1 MLRGRRFMTDS
12 SGPSLTEVTAVT
24 ADSTQCVYYLP
35 DYGRHSICNT
45 VPTVL
50 DIVGASLPSTLGISE
65 RSIIRGAGANGHAAQ
80 QARTKRPLRG
90 VYVVL
95 VDTLSAKLMQRFEKS
110 AGVFSD
116 VDRVDRHTLSSVCPT
131 ITQACLPAIWCCS
144 PPSASGYHGR
154 FFYTARDDRTSGPIL
169 DDPMNVDMARAAEL
183 SVRPGRELQMPS
195 WAPALRNFGITVR
208 PFITS
213 GFPEFTRAIYRNC
226 DVTLGIPTRSNTE
239 ACRQIKQRNTDIAAD
254 ISLIAQSLDAIG
266 CAGTGQEIIFVH
278 LLSIQRL
285 ASAFPAGSPDY
296 MKAAGPLWAAIE
308 KAIATV
314 TSTGEWAAILTSDH
328 GVTDSIRDNAIHLK
342 GKALDEICRLSYAA
356 PACNDRIAY
365 FYPRDQSARD
375 RIKELV
381 ADCSPPATCALIDLD
396 WRNYERI
403 FGKGWGSLDMLGAG
417 QLIVLNVNKGP
428 VYFDWDPPYKLL
440 KRSSHGG
447 LDRDEIEIPFLCFYP
462 DR

>member
-1 MLRGRRFMTDS
+1 MPDS
-12 SGPSLTEVTAVT
+12 SGPSLTEVTATTV
-24 ADSTQCVYYLP
+24 DSSQCVYYLP
-35 DYGRHSICNT
+35 DYGRHSICNI

-50 DIVGASLPSTLGISE
+50 DIVGAPLPSTLGISQ
-65 RSIIRGAGANGHAAQ
+65 RSIIRGARTNGNAAQ
-80 QARTKRPLRG
+80 QTHMKRPLRG
-90 VYVVL
+90 AYVVL

-110 AGVFSD
+110 AGIFSD
-116 VDRVDRHTLSSVCPT
+116 FGRVDRYTLSSVCPT

-144 PPSASGYHGR
+144 PPSANGYHGR
-154 FFYTARDDRTSGPIL
+154 FFYTARDGRTSGPIL

-183 SVRPGRELQMPS
+183 SGRPGRELHMPS
-195 WAPALRNFGITVR
+195 WAPALRGFGITVR

-213 GFPEFTRAIYRNC
+213 GFPAFTKAIYRNC
-226 DVTLGIPTRSNTE
+226 DVTLGIPPRSN
-239 ACRQIKQRNTDIAAD
+239 ADAYRQIKQRNTGTIAAD
-254 ISLIAQSLDAIG
+254 ISLITQSLDAFR
-266 CAGTGQEIIFVH
+266 CAGAGQELIFVH

-285 ASAFPAGSPDY
+285 ASVFPAGSPEY
-296 MKAAGPLWAAIE
+296 MKAADLLWAAIE
-308 KAIATV
+308 KAIAIV

-342 GKALDEICRLSYAA
+342 AKALDEICRRSYAA

-365 FYPRDQSARD
+365 FYPSDQPARD
-375 RIKELV
+375 RIAELV

-396 WRNYERI
+396 PRNYERI
-403 FGKGWGSLDMLGAG
+403 FGNGWGSLDMLGAG
-417 QLIVLNVNKGP
+417 QLMALNVNKGP
-428 VYFDWDPPYKLL
+428 IYFDWDPPYKLM